1 MFCKSRALT
10 GTVVLSAAA
19 LLSACGG
26 GGGSDSGVT
35 ASAPVAV
42 TSANAG
48 QVAGAGVNA
57 SDGLTGNTQGI
68 LGIVPAGLGSGSPTD
83 VNVVETLIE
92 YIRNAPQY
100 PDAGVQPAAV
110 LNENQNCDSG
120 NISVSFNDADN
131 NLSLSTG
138 DSVTM
143 TANNCVLSG
152 VMIDGSISMGSVVVS
167 GDQFAPPYSLQFSLQ
182 TAGFSVSAGAETVSM
197 RGAGTISELSND
209 GVSFTSSFTGSGIEI
224 TAGGETLSL
233 TNYLITETENQATG
247 AYSYAIN
254 ATISSTSLGGSV
266 QVTTEVTFSGTDPLD
281 PDSGKLVCVGAG
293 NTSVTL
299 TVIDSDNVQLDVD
312 SDGDG
317 IVDATLMETW
327 SSL

>member
-1 MFCKSRALT
+1 MFCKLRVIKS
-10 GTVVLSAAA
+10 TVVLTSVA
-19 LLSACGG
+19 LLAACGG

-42 TSANAG
+42 TSANAS
-48 QVAGAGVNA
+48 QVAGAGVSA

-68 LGIVPAGLGSGSPTD
+68 LGIVPAALGSGSPTD
-83 VNVVETLIE
+83 VNIVETLIE
-92 YIRNAPQY
+92 YVKNAPQY

-110 LNENQNCDSG
+110 LNESQNCDSG

-131 NLSLSTG
+131 DLSLSTG
-138 DSVTM
+138 DSVSM
-143 TANNCVLSG
+143 TANDCVLSG
-152 VMIDGSISMGSVVVS
+152 VLIDGSISMSNVVVS
-167 GDQFAPPYSLQFSLQ
+167 GDQIAPPYSLQFSLQ
-182 TAGFSVSAGAETVSM
+182 TSGFSVSAGAETVSM

-209 GVSFTSSFTGSGIEI
+209 GVSFTSSFSGSGIEI

-233 TNYLITETENQATG
+233 TDYLITETENQATG

-254 ATISSTSLGGSV
+254 ATISSTGLGGSV
-266 QVTTEVTFSGTDPLD
+266 RVTTEVTFSGTDPLD
-281 PDSGKLVCVGAG
+281 PDAGKLTCVGAD

-299 TVIDSDNVQLDVD
+299 TVIDSVNVQLDVD
-312 SDGDG
+312 QDGDG
-317 IVDATLMETW
+317 VVDNTIMGTW